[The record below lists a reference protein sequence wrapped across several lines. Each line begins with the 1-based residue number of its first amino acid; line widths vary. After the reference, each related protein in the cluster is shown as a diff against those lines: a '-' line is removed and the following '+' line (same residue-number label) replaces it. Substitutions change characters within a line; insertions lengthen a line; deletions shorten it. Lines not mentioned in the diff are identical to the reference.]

1 MNSLKAEIT
10 LHSSHF
16 CQNKQISQVII
27 DFTFT
32 SSCLKLKNMRKV
44 IIPILMLLAL
54 LTSCVVTESIT
65 AGSGFEGTSKTDITV
80 DPFFLS
86 VLEDFSSFTSGDGYT
101 VMDDAMVGFASA
113 VNSSSSASNVR
124 LLSDGEGKRYIIS
137 FDYTSL
143 VNLLKDLNGGKGN
156 SLFTIT
162 SSSLSFNLTM
172 DNYTELKD
180 VIPFLSDENFEV
192 YGPEYSNGMTEEEY
206 TDMITFLLGDE
217 SPEALQSSSVSITIK
232 VPGTVDKVTGAE
244 KTASDTVVYTFPVI
258 DFLLLNEPLSFS
270 ISWK

>member
-1 MNSLKAEIT
+1 MNSLRVQII
-10 LHSSHF
+10 LHSTLF
-16 CQNKQISQVII
+16 CQNKQTAGIRIV
-27 DFTFT
+27 FTFT
-32 SSCLKLKNMRKV
+32 PSCLKLKSMRKM
-44 IIPILMLLAL
+44 IIPILMLLML
-54 LTSCVVTESIT
+54 FPSCLVTETIT
-65 AGSGFEGTSKTDITV
+65 AESGNEGNSKTDLTV

-113 VNSSSSASNVR
+113 VNSSSSASDVR

-162 SSSLSFNLTM
+162 QSSISFRLDM
-172 DNYTELKD
+172 DNYAELKD

-206 TDMITFLLGDE
+206 TDMITFLLGEE
-217 SPEALQSSSVSITIK
+217 SPEALGNSSVSITIK
-232 VPGTVDKVTGAE
+232 VPGTVTKVTGAV
-244 KTASDTVVYTFPVI
+244 KTASDTVCYTFPVI

-270 ISWK
+270 VSWK